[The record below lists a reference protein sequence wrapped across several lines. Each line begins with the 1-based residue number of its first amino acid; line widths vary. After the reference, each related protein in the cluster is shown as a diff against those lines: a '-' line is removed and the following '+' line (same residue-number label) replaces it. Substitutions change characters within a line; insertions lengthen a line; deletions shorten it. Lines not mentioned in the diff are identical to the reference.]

1 MKLYV
6 QFMIILV
13 FSFLGEAI
21 STIFHLPIPGS
32 IIGLILLFLA
42 LEFKLIRLRHIHT
55 VGNFLLANMTILF
68 LPAAVGIMERFDA
81 IKDYLLPIIIVILG
95 AIFLNILVIGFVV
108 QFVKQK
114 FEGDYIDAE
123 GNHDGTFFQSYFWYY
138 VINCSI
144 FNWNADLSEISS
156 SNHNP
161 TVGSYR
167 IDYCLFKNDRYFL

>member
-55 VGNFLLANMTILF
+55 VGNFCWLT
-68 LPAAVGIMERFDA
+68 
-81 IKDYLLPIIIVILG
+81 
-95 AIFLNILVIGFVV
+95 
-108 QFVKQK
+108 
-114 FEGDYIDAE
+114 
-123 GNHDGTFFQSYFWYY
+123 
-138 VINCSI
+138 
-144 FNWNADLSEISS
+144 
-156 SNHNP
+156 
-161 TVGSYR
+161 
-167 IDYCLFKNDRYFL
+167 

>member
-55 VGNFLLANMTILF
+55 GW
-68 LPAAVGIMERFDA
+68 
-81 IKDYLLPIIIVILG
+81 
-95 AIFLNILVIGFVV
+95 
-108 QFVKQK
+108 K
-114 FEGDYIDAE
+114 FFAG
-123 GNHDGTFFQSYFWYY
+123 
-138 VINCSI
+138 
-144 FNWNADLSEISS
+144 
-156 SNHNP
+156 
-161 TVGSYR
+161 
-167 IDYCLFKNDRYFL
+167 

>member
-81 IKDYLLPIIIVILG
+81 IKDYLLPTYHRH
-95 AIFLNILVIGFVV
+95 FRR
-108 QFVKQK
+108 
-114 FEGDYIDAE
+114 
-123 GNHDGTFFQSYFWYY
+123 HFFKYLSHWFC
-138 VINCSI
+138 CSI
-144 FNWNADLSEISS
+144 CEAK
-156 SNHNP
+156 
-161 TVGSYR
+161 V
-167 IDYCLFKNDRYFL
+167 